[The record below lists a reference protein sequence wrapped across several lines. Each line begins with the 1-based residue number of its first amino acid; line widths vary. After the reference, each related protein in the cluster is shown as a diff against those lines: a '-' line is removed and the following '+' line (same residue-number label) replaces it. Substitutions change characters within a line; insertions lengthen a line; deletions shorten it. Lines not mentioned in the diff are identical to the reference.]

1 MYKNSGPSI
10 TSLVESF
17 SFRSVFYVVVSVI
30 CDSFNI
36 LCWCYYTSSRI
47 IKIKYGFDRDDC
59 VDFTSCGGGSPDRT
73 VFSFRGTS
81 EIAMAY
87 DFVAGEFI

>member
-1 MYKNSGPSI
+1 MPVSI
-10 TSLVESF
+10 F
-17 SFRSVFYVVVSVI
+17 FVSVI
-30 CDSFNI
+30 I
-36 LCWCYYTSSRI
+36 LGLS
-47 IKIKYGFDRDDC
+47 KIKFGFDRDDC

-87 DFVAGEFI
+87 DFVAGVFI

>member
-1 MYKNSGPSI
+1 VPVSI
-10 TSLVESF
+10 FFVGAIILVGLS
-17 SFRSVFYVVVSVI
+17 
-30 CDSFNI
+30 
-36 LCWCYYTSSRI
+36 
-47 IKIKYGFDRDDC
+47 KIKFGFDRDDC

-87 DFVAGEFI
+87 DFVAGVFI